1 MPQIAD
7 VMRPDFIE
15 VAPEDTLGEV
25 AERMTAK
32 NVGAVVVKD
41 FGTLIGI
48 LTERDLLKAMAARV
62 HSSEA
67 RVRQWMTVDPVT
79 ATADTDVEDAS
90 RVMLEHGFRHLP
102 VLDDEGQVTGVVSL
116 RRVVGAAPGSPRPG
130 LDALTS
136 VDRGRPAGLPLPRRT
151 RRTPRPPVS
160 EPGPKRARGRS
171 PAWRSCPRAGPR
183 RASGREV
190 GFDGGP

>member
-1 MPQIAD
+1 MPLLSD

-25 AERMTAK
+25 AERMNAK

-67 RVRQWMTVDPVT
+67 RVRQWMTADPVT
-79 ATADTDVEDAS
+79 VTADTDIEAAS
-90 RVMLEHGFRHLP
+90 RLMVEHGFRHLP
-102 VLDDEGQVTGVVSL
+102 VLDDDGQVAGVVSL
-116 RRVVGAAPGSPRPG
+116 RRVVSAVQAA
-130 LDALTS
+130 
-136 VDRGRPAGLPLPRRT
+136 
-151 RRTPRPPVS
+151 
-160 EPGPKRARGRS
+160 
-171 PAWRSCPRAGPR
+171 AGP
-183 RASGREV
+183 A
-190 GFDGGP
+190 

>member
-67 RVRQWMTVDPVT
+67 RVRQWMTVDPIT

-90 RVMLEHGFRHLP
+90 RIMLEHGFRHLP
-102 VLDDEGQVTGVVSL
+102 VVGDEGQVTGVVSL
-116 RRVVGAAPGSPRPG
+116 RRVVGAVQA
-130 LDALTS
+130 A
-136 VDRGRPAGLPLPRRT
+136 VEPA
-151 RRTPRPPVS
+151 
-160 EPGPKRARGRS
+160 
-171 PAWRSCPRAGPR
+171 
-183 RASGREV
+183 
-190 GFDGGP
+190 